1 MDLIFELFFWLDFF
15 LNFFQGFKHEDTY
28 EHITDMKEIAKKY
41 LFGWLCIDAVSIFPF
56 KYVLSLFNADS
67 DNAQGLKLIR
77 LARMPRM
84 GKLID
89 INRIKNVLKSLGG
102 NNNNDEEIVKQYQI
116 LYLYKLIRMIII
128 AFIIT
133 YFLGC
138 IWYFIS
144 ENFNTAEDVAAD
156 HTWILANGL
165 HTKS

>member
-1 MDLIFELFFWLDFF
+1 MKKTFKERIIISSDSKWKSIFDIFIIILVGYSCATNMYYVSFGNPTSQVTITLDFIFEVFFWVDFF

-41 LFGWLCIDAVSIFPF
+41 LFGWLMIDAVSIFPF
-56 KYVLSLFNADS
+56 KNVLSLFNADS

-102 NNNNDEEIVKQYQI
+102 NNNNDEEIVK
-116 LYLYKLIRMIII
+116 
-128 AFIIT
+128 
-133 YFLGC
+133 
-138 IWYFIS
+138 
-144 ENFNTAEDVAAD
+144 
-156 HTWILANGL
+156 
-165 HTKS
+165 